1 MSASGIITLMG
12 SRLAQFND
20 TITNLSS
27 ERTFLNAE
35 IKDEMDLAKSAYDAK
50 SADIQSQNEIRK
62 AMALNEYKAEFDKQQ
77 ADQALNDPATQ
88 IGQTMAEFEK
98 MGITSQGSLASK
110 IAEFKTS
117 GLSLP
122 EYVNN
127 LRKLYMAKPEYQ
139 RIQSINQGKL
149 SDIEKFQMQNAVEDR
164 RDLRNFAQQKELA
177 KFNND
182 LNRQE
187 FLFKIENDPAQKAK
201 TLELEK
207 QLSSNKSLFDV
218 LGKNVGTYEG
228 NRGYDLA

>member
-62 AMALNEYKAEFDKQQ
+62 AMALNEYKSDFEKQQ
-77 ADQALNDPATQ
+77 AEQALNDPATQ
-88 IGQTMAEFEK
+88 IKATMDEFEK

-139 RIQSINQGKL
+139 RIQAQEAGK
-149 SDIEKFQMQNAVEDR
+149 
-164 RDLRNFAQQKELA
+164 
-177 KFNND
+177 
-182 LNRQE
+182 
-187 FLFKIENDPAQKAK
+187 
-201 TLELEK
+201 
-207 QLSSNKSLFDV
+207 
-218 LGKNVGTYEG
+218 
-228 NRGYDLA
+228 

>member
-1 MSASGIITLMG
+1 
-12 SRLAQFND
+12 
-20 TITNLSS
+20 
-27 ERTFLNAE
+27 
-35 IKDEMDLAKSAYDAK
+35 MDLAKSAYDAK

-139 RIQSINQGKL
+139 RIQAQEAGKGISYQTIGDKVYKNTNGVL
-149 SDIEKFQMQNAVEDR
+149 TETGISAKKAQEPVWQEWED
-164 RDLRNFAQQKELA
+164 A
-177 KFNND
+177 
-182 LNRQE
+182 
-187 FLFKIENDPAQKAK
+187 
-201 TLELEK
+201 
-207 QLSSNKSLFDV
+207 S
-218 LGKNVGTYEG
+218 GKHAGWVTP
-228 NRGYDLA
+228 